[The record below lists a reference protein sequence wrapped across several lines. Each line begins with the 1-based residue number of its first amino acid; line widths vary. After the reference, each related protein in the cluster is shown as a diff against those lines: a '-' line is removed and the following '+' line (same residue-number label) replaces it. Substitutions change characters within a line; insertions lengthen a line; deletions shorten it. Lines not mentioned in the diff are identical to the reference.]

1 MKRKP
6 LEIGDRVAYSR
17 AWLRSTGMVPGPIPF
32 ARGRITA
39 FEPLGRETMLA
50 VIAWEGELPGES
62 PAPTLVNVKNLAR
75 VGPNVEFA
83 GG

>member
-1 MKRKP
+1 MNRTE
-6 LEIGDRVAYSR
+6 LQIGDRVAYSR
-17 AWLRSTGMVPGPIPF
+17 QWLRSTGNFTGPIPF

-50 VIAWEGELPGES
+50 VVAWEGELVGES

-83 GG
+83 G